1 MASKFWPAFIP
12 EKANCIIQIP
22 SSLIVKQVDLF
33 CIGELSFT
41 SFKRFF
47 YFEKVSK
54 YVQNSTVKFLILT
67 ISTTNP
73 YKITQLYNVKYSNI

>member
-33 CIGELSFT
+33 CIGELSFP

-47 YFEKVSK
+47 LFWEGEQVCIEQYSKVSYPDNK
-54 YVQNSTVKFLILT
+54 YYQSL
-67 ISTTNP
+67 
-73 YKITQLYNVKYSNI
+73 QDYSIV